1 MVFDFAPQIQ
11 SGAELL
17 TRRGDDERL
26 HDERASVK
34 RRRELD
40 AEYHAAKAA
49 AEGLPRDPKQS
60 WRAGGDD
67 TE

>member
-1 MVFDFAPQIQ
+1 MNPANR
-11 SGAELL
+11 SRALSL
-17 TRRGDDERL
+17 S
-26 HDERASVK
+26 ASVK